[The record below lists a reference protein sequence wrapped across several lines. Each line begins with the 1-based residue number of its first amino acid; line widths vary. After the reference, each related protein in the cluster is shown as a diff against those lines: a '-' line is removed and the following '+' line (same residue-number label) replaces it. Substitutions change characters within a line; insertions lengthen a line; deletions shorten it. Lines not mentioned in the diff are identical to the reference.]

1 MGQDRRREATLS
13 RRRGRRLR
21 QLDGHWLSAPVTSPA
36 QPAGAARWLP
46 TQHTARG
53 ADGWTLPVRHKA
65 PERTPLPNPSPKNP
79 GRIGETQ
86 EGANKISL

>member
-1 MGQDRRREATLS
+1 MDSNSTHGGEAPTGGPS
-13 RRRGRRLR
+13 
-21 QLDGHWLSAPVTSPA
+21 QYVT
-36 QPAGAARWLP
+36 
-46 TQHTARG
+46 
-53 ADGWTLPVRHKA
+53 KA